1 MAIANGGLYDL
12 CRPETD
18 SQVMGEFAQNGI
30 EKHFFLLSA
39 LPSVSIRSVKSL
51 KHIMSEILPL
61 PDKRR
66 NLRVGEYMHEVE
78 FMAGET
84 VFLSS
89 AMTMLS

>member
-12 CRPETD
+12 CRPEID

-39 LPSVSIRSVKSL
+39 LPSVSTRSMKSL
-51 KHIMSEILPL
+51 KHIMSGNPPPF

-78 FMAGET
+78 FMAG
-84 VFLSS
+84 
-89 AMTMLS
+89 

>member
-12 CRPETD
+12 CRPEID

-51 KHIMSEILPL
+51 KHIMSGNPPPSLIKGEIS
-61 PDKRR
+61 
-66 NLRVGEYMHEVE
+66 G
-78 FMAGET
+78 
-84 VFLSS
+84 
-89 AMTMLS
+89 

>member
-1 MAIANGGLYDL
+1 MAIAKGGLYDL
-12 CRPETD
+12 CRPEID

-39 LPSVSIRSVKSL
+39 LPSVSTRSMKSL
-51 KHIMSEILPL
+51 KHIMSGKFSPL

-78 FMAGET
+78 FMAG
-84 VFLSS
+84 
-89 AMTMLS
+89 